1 MATIAVALG
10 KDYEDSEYER
20 PAETFRAAGN
30 RLVVVGLKAGEELS
44 GKNGQSRA
52 KVDRAFTDVKPGEFD
67 ALFIPG
73 GYSPDN
79 LRAHPEP
86 VAFVGEFVKSSK
98 PVFALCHGPQL
109 LISADVLKG
118 RTVTGWKSIAKDITN
133 AGAHYMDRE
142 VVRDGNMVFSRQP
155 DDIPAFSRACLAV
168 LAEYQPTSPAE
179 ATASKLG
186 APPKTR

>member
-20 PAETFRAAGN
+20 PSEAFRAAGN
-30 RLVVVGLKAGEELS
+30 KLVIVGLKAGDELA
-44 GKNGQSRA
+44 GKHGQSKA
-52 KVDRAFTDVKPGEFD
+52 KVDRAFTDVKPGDFD

-79 LRAHPEP
+79 LRAYPEP
-86 VAFVGEFVKSSK
+86 VAFVGEFARTSK
-98 PVFALCHGPQL
+98 PTFVLCHGAQL
-109 LISADVLKG
+109 LISADVLRG

-133 AGAHYMDRE
+133 AGATYVDRE

-155 DDIPAFSRACLAV
+155 DDIPAFTRACLAV
-168 LAEYQPTSPAE
+168 LAEYQPAE
-179 ATASKLG
+179 SGAAKLG
-186 APPKTR
+186 TPPKTR